1 MQNKISYVKGEQK
14 RIAEMVTGKFRN
26 YYLTGGTA
34 LSFYFGHRF
43 SEDLD
48 FFTQKYKKEDP
59 DRIMGF
65 VSKET
70 GFSFRLEAE
79 QDDPKLVPMK
89 VYYLELKKECILKID
104 FVQDFRE
111 NIKGIK
117 NGMHSLEDIYFRKM
131 ATAIGMEKK
140 KDAVG
145 RVIAAGRQT
154 AKDLFDVYY
163 LSSHY
168 KPAADFFLEYFSI
181 TKAES
186 FIVWYRTFNRL
197 ELKMDLLDLVP
208 GIDTNKVLRH
218 LDDEILKRLPDKLM
232 LRGDKR

>member
-1 MQNKISYVKGEQK
+1 MQNKILYIKGEQK
-14 RIAEMVTGKFRN
+14 RIAKMVTGRFRN

-70 GFSFRLEAE
+70 GFSSRLEAE
-79 QDDPKLVPMK
+79 QDKPGLVPMK
-89 VYYLELKKECILKID
+89 VYYLELKRECVLKID
-104 FVQDFRE
+104 FIQDFRE
-111 NIKGIK
+111 NIKRIK
-117 NGMHSLEDIYFRKM
+117 NGMHSLEDIYFRKIV
-131 ATAIGMEKK
+131 TAMGMEKR

-154 AKDLFDVYY
+154 AKDLFDIYY

-168 KPAADFFLEYFSI
+168 KPVADFFLEYFSI

-186 FIVWYRTFNRL
+186 FIAWYKTFNRL

-208 GIDTNKVLRH
+208 GINTNKVLRY